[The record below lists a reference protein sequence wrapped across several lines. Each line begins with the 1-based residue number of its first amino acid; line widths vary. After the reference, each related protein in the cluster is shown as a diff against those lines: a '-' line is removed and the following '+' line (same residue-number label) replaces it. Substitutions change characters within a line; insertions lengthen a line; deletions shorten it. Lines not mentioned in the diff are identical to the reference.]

1 MCKSWSSP
9 TEQIQQWSYNSYINW
24 TILWKKRYYI
34 DECIYQFFLKLRKIS
49 NITWLTISW
58 ATNSVSL
65 NHNNGVLG
73 YNFFSSPELKARWAI
88 AIAFRPSGVN
98 FLQFH
103 FLRNRWADINQLG
116 GDHPWGL
123 GPKVIFMW
131 SMWRPGRG
139 WSWGEGPQRKK
150 GGKTLKIFFS
160 GPQSSTDYICFC
172 IHVQ

>member
-1 MCKSWSSP
+1 M
-9 TEQIQQWSYNSYINW
+9 
-24 TILWKKRYYI
+24 RYRGI
-34 DECIYQFFLKLRKIS
+34 I
-49 NITWLTISW
+49 
-58 ATNSVSL
+58 
-65 NHNNGVLG
+65 
-73 YNFFSSPELKARWAI
+73 SSPEPKARWAI

-172 IHVQ
+172 MYSRYLYVYTCTFMTNMVCSWQYQRWSPWASEGEEEGKKQIISLRHY